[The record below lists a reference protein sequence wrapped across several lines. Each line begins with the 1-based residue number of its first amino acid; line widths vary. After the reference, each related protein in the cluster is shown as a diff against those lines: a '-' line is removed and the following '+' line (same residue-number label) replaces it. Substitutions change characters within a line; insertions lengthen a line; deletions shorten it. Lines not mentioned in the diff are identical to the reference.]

1 MTKLIDIKDRGKKL
15 ANFQVL
21 RTSTMPAVLTEC
33 GFIDNAVDTA
43 KIKNKCFYRKLGK
56 KSCER

>member
-1 MTKLIDIKDRGKKL
+1 MDIKDRGKKL